1 MFYLKSIS
9 FLTIFLA
16 ELTRG
21 KLGHWWTLELGM
33 ILGVCLV
40 TVVLVVR
47 IGVTEEG
54 LLTKHSG
61 GILRAGAVR
70 SGGAEIYFRVNIIS
84 LQRKKSSFKVKTY
97 SL

>member
-1 MFYLKSIS
+1 MFHLKNIS

-21 KLGHWWTLELGM
+21 KLGWWTLELGM

-40 TVVLVVR
+40 TMVLVMR

-84 LQRKKSSFKVKTY
+84 LQRKKSSLKVKTH

>member
-1 MFYLKSIS
+1 MFYLKNIS
-9 FLTIFLA
+9 FLTIFLT

-21 KLGHWWTLELGM
+21 KLGRWTLELGM

-61 GILRAGAVR
+61 GIL
-70 SGGAEIYFRVNIIS
+70 
-84 LQRKKSSFKVKTY
+84 
-97 SL
+97 